1 MLVTTRRTTV
11 SILAQGRF
19 FPSLVAGAST
29 MDRPR
34 PSKAPRLVPPEP
46 QQEPPGAYAAG
57 SGSLECPVDGTLA
70 QAGEKQ
76 ASRWYLFTQ
85 VTEDEVRLGRKTPSG
100 SWILD
105 PGSWILDPGSWILDP
120 GFWILDPGSW
130 ILDPG
135 FWIMDPG
142 SWILDSGFWI
152 LVPGFWMLDSGSW
165 ILDLGS

>member
-19 FPSLVAGAST
+19 FPSVVAGAST

-76 ASRWYLFTQ
+76 ASRWFLEPGFLSL
-85 VTEDEVRLGRKTPSG
+85 DSGSWILDSGFWILDSGSWILDSGFWILDPGSWILGSG

-105 PGSWILDPGSWILDP
+105 PGSWILD
-120 GFWILDPGSW
+120 
-130 ILDPG
+130 
-135 FWIMDPG
+135 
-142 SWILDSGFWI
+142 
-152 LVPGFWMLDSGSW
+152 SGS
-165 ILDLGS
+165 